1 MLRSVLAKTIR
12 DQYRSLFWWLVSVAV
27 VVLMY
32 AAIWPS
38 MKGQPSIS
46 DFLDQM
52 PEALRNLF
60 ATSGADLSTPA
71 GYIQVELLSFM
82 GPILLILY
90 AVGQG
95 SSAVAGEEDHH
106 TLDLLLSA
114 PVSRSRVVL
123 DKAAAMV
130 LGTML
135 LAAATGVALVL
146 EGKGFEMDL
155 PVAGVA
161 AAMLHLAMLAMV
173 FGALALALGA
183 ATGHLGLSR
192 AIPAVVAVVAYIVNG
207 LGPMV
212 DWLEPFQQ
220 LSPFHQYMAHD
231 PLRHGVSWSGLAIA
245 AATVGVL
252 VGIAVV
258 GLRRRD
264 VKG

>member
-27 VVLMY
+27 IVLMY

-46 DFLDQM
+46 EFLDQM

-82 GPILLILY
+82 APILLILY

-95 SSAVAGEEDHH
+95 SAAVAGEEDHH

-123 DKAAAMV
+123 DKAVAMV
-130 LGTML
+130 LGTVL
-135 LAAATGVALVL
+135 LAAATGVALVV
-146 EGKGFEMDL
+146 EGKGFDMDL
-155 PVAGVA
+155 PVEGVA
-161 AAMLHLAMLAMV
+161 AAMLHLALLAMV

-183 ATGHLGLSR
+183 TTGHLGLSR

-245 AATVGVL
+245 AATVVVL
-252 VGIAVV
+252 VGIAVA

-264 VKG
+264 VRG